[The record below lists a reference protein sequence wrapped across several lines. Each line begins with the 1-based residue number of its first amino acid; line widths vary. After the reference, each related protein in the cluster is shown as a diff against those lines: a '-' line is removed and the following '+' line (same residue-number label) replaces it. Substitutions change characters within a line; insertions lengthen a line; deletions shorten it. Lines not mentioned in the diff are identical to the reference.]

1 MRYISTRGQAE
12 AINFEQVVLTGLAP
26 DGGLYVPET
35 YPTLSQEQ
43 IASFAGKTYSQVA
56 FEVMRP
62 FVGDCLD
69 EATFKELIN
78 ASYATFNQS
87 AVVPLKQLES
97 NHFLLEL
104 FHGPTLAFKDV
115 ALQLLGRLLNHFL
128 SQKGEKGVV
137 MGATSGDTGSA
148 AIEGCKASEQLD
160 IFILH
165 PHNRVSE
172 VQRRQMTCVLAPNVH
187 NLAVE
192 GNFDDCQAMV
202 KASFADQAFL
212 QGKRLIAVNSI
223 NWARIMA
230 QVVYYFTSAVS
241 LGAPAREVSFSV
253 PSANFGDV
261 FAGYVAKKMGLPIKQ
276 LIVATNANDILH
288 RTLANNDFS
297 KQELL
302 PTLAPSMDIVV
313 SSNFERLLFDLYQ
326 QDGAAVSQLIEEFN
340 SGNTQLNQAAWD
352 KAQETFASLAVDDA
366 TILKVIK
373 EAYQETGELLDPH
386 TATGYLA
393 AKTCA
398 TDAATPVITLAT
410 AHPAKFAEAITQA
423 GFTEGVALPPHMA
436 NLLTAE
442 ESYTVVAADL
452 SAVQEQISKTLS

>member
-1 MRYISTRGQAE
+1 MRYISTRGQAP

-35 YPTLSQEQ
+35 YPTLSKEQ
-43 IASFAGKTYSQVA
+43 IAGFAGKSYSQVA
-56 FEVMRP
+56 FEVMQP
-62 FVGDCLD
+62 FVGDCIS
-69 EATFKELIN
+69 EAKFKELIN
-78 ASYATFNQS
+78 ASYATFNQA
-87 AVVPLKQLES
+87 AVAPLKQLES

-128 SQKGEKGVV
+128 SEKGEQGVV

-148 AIEGCKASEQLD
+148 AIEGCKASEQLN

-172 VQRRQMTCVLAPNVH
+172 VQRKQMTSVLAPNVH
-187 NLAVE
+187 NLAIE

-202 KASFADQAFL
+202 KESFADQGFL

-326 QDGAAVSQLIEEFN
+326 QDGAAVSELINKFN
-340 SGNTQLNQAAWD
+340 SGNTQLSQEAWN
-352 KAQETFASLAVDDA
+352 KAQETFASLAVDDP
-366 TILKVIK
+366 TILKVIQ
-373 EAYQETGELLDPH
+373 EAYKETGELLDPH

-398 TDAATPVITLAT
+398 NCPSTPVITLAT
-410 AHPAKFAEAITQA
+410 AHPAKFGEAILQA
-423 GFTEGVALPPHMA
+423 GFSSSPSLPPHLA
-436 NLLTAE
+436 DLLTAE
-442 ESYTVVAADL
+442 ENYTVLPAQL
-452 SAVQEQISKTLS
+452 NPVQQFISQKVN